1 MIQSITKDL
10 AHKNIS
16 KEDKCLLINSD
27 RFLIASGQRTFYSD
41 KNSVLQ
47 LEVERLNSLYKS
59 NYFKKKEWKKK
70 FIEKEKDME
79 KTVNKLE
86 KELENYRKKVMF
98 D

>member
-1 MIQSITKDL
+1 M
-10 AHKNIS
+10 
-16 KEDKCLLINSD
+16 
-27 RFLIASGQRTFYSD
+27 IASGQRTFYSD